1 MSAPVHG
8 EPVLSVRRLVKAFP
22 VRRGVIFDRAVA
34 EVSAVADVSLDLA
47 AGETLGLVGE
57 SGCGKSTL
65 GRCIVRLL
73 EPTSGEILFRGR
85 DVARLSAAAMRP
97 LRRHLQIVFQDP
109 YASLHPRM
117 RVARIIAEPLRLA
130 DMSEREMAE
139 RVNELLEVVRL
150 DQSQAAS
157 FPHELSGGQRQRVG
171 IARALALRPEV
182 VVLDEPVSALD
193 VSVQAGVLQLL
204 RDLQNRF
211 GLAFLFIAH
220 DLAVVRHISH
230 RVAVMYLGRI
240 VETARADDFYAGAMH
255 PYSQALLSAVP
266 LADPKRERLRRRI
279 VLQGDVPSPL
289 DPPSGC
295 RFRTR
300 CWKATERCAAEEP
313 QLLEQADGHRVAC
326 HYPEPLAAAATQ
338 PACGFGATRSASP

>member
-1 MSAPVHG
+1 MA
-8 EPVLSVRRLVKAFP
+8 EPVLAVRRLVKAFP
-22 VRRGVIFDRAVA
+22 VRRGLIFDRAVA
-34 EVSAVADVSLDLA
+34 QVHAVADVSLDLA

-73 EPTSGEILFRGR
+73 EPTSGEILLRGQ
-85 DVARLSAAAMRP
+85 DIARLPAAKLRP

-117 RVARIIAEPLRLA
+117 RVGRIIAEPLRLVA
-130 DMSEREMAE
+130 MPEREASA
-139 RVNELLEVVRL
+139 RVAELLDVVRL
-150 DQSQAAS
+150 DPEHVAS
-157 FPHELSGGQRQRVG
+157 YPHELSGGQRQRVG

-193 VSVQAGVLQLL
+193 VSVQAGVLNLL
-204 RDLQNRF
+204 QELQQRL
-211 GLAFLFIAH
+211 GLAFLLIAH
-220 DLAVVRHISH
+220 DLAVVRQISQ

-240 VETARADDFYAGAMH
+240 VETARAEDFYARAMH
-255 PYSQALLSAVP
+255 PYSQALLSAIP
-266 LADPKRERLRRRI
+266 QADPRRERARRRI

-295 RFRTR
+295 PFRTR
-300 CWKATERCAAEEP
+300 CWKATERCAAEAP
-313 QLLEQADGHRVAC
+313 ALLEHERGHRVAC
-326 HYPEPLAAAATQ
+326 HYPELPAPLFRG
-338 PACGFGATRSASP
+338 ACPATRETMS